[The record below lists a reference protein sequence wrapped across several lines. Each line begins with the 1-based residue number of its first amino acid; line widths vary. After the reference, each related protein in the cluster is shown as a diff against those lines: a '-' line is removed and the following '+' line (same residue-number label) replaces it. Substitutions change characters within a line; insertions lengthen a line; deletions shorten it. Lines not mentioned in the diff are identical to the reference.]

1 MYIIFAALV
10 IITSNAVLLQKLLK
24 KKQKTRADKI
34 FIMLSCSDT
43 GAGLFSIPMMS
54 LELFTCDLFGGG
66 MLPLLWYFLT
76 LFPCRFSATL
86 IMIVALDRMFII
98 TKAQVYKKYITMKVL
113 YWIIMLC
120 LLLNIVMV
128 ALCIMEITLEL
139 ISSTVI
145 HILLSGELCF
155 IFIIIMV
162 YIYLFHFVRS
172 NSQIANKRHGG
183 INFNISNTRKIAN
196 KRHGGINFNKKLM
209 MTITYIYIC
218 LLVFILPHF
227 VGIII
232 GPIIPIK
239 DKRMLINIY
248 YWSHVLG
255 YSNSYANTFIILYQ
269 GGRNHITMRE
279 KKKESISVKLKYYA
293 LWNKYL
299 LFNPFLAFIE
309 TKIQ

>member
-1 MYIIFAALV
+1 MRSFWWWNVALTV
-10 IITSNAVLLQKLLK
+10 V
-24 KKQKTRADKI
+24 
-34 FIMLSCSDT
+34 
-43 GAGLFSIPMMS
+43 
-54 LELFTCDLFGGG
+54 
-66 MLPLLWYFLT
+66 FLA

-86 IMIVALDRMFII
+86 IMIVALDRVFII

-172 NSQIANKRHGG
+172 NTRKIANKRHGG
-183 INFNISNTRKIAN
+183 INFNISNTRKVAN

-232 GPIIPIK
+232 GPFIPIK
-239 DKRMLINIY
+239 DC
-248 YWSHVLG
+248 
-255 YSNSYANTFIILYQ
+255 
-269 GGRNHITMRE
+269 
-279 KKKESISVKLKYYA
+279 
-293 LWNKYL
+293 
-299 LFNPFLAFIE
+299 
-309 TKIQ
+309 